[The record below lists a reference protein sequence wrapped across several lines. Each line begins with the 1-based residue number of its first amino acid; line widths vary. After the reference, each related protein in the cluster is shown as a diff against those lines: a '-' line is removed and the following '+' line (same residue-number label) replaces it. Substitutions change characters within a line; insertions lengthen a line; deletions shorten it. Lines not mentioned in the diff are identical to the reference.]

1 MMLRHNFRLIR
12 NRLVGWRL
20 SMSAC
25 IAHMRRSWRG
35 KDGRGK
41 FSPIPLTHHRGI
53 HVTLTNR
60 IRHLTTSSVPKS
72 QPPLTSSNN
81 LQHLS
86 QDCETPSAF
95 GGGFSLTWFNH
106 HPETSRPFSGSSFVT
121 RSSGKHQRHLR
132 SLAQHR
138 RS

>member
-1 MMLRHNFRLIR
+1 MLRHNFRSIR
-12 NRLVGWRL
+12 NQLVGWRL

-25 IAHMRRSWRG
+25 IGHVRRSWRG
-35 KDGRGK
+35 RDGRGK
-41 FSPIPLTHHRGI
+41 FSPIPLTHRPH
-53 HVTLTNR
+53 
-60 IRHLTTSSVPKS
+60 
-72 QPPLTSSNN
+72 LTSSNN
-81 LQHLS
+81 VQHLS

-95 GGGFSLTWFNH
+95 GGGSSLTWFNH
-106 HPETSRPFSGSSFVT
+106 HPETSRPLSGSSFVT